1 MGENQERKGCR
12 AAAETVAAAMP
23 AERAAAKASAA
34 QYGAPCNEAP
44 AAQKANVEPLSLSD
58 LRFTGKGG
66 VFGSSP
72 LMSALAFGLYMSWVY
87 LACFSTKLYPEIG
100 ATAGLASQGELAS
113 FAGYLTWIVVCIA
126 THRRLSQRW
135 GSRVLLVGV
144 LASAGTACIAAASL
158 FVGPGGA
165 QVLVVGASAVTGL
178 GTGCLLVAW
187 ALQFARNGAHA
198 SVQVGGGLVL
208 SFVITCVA
216 LPLPFELA
224 AGVIV
229 LLPAASA
236 LAIVRATDL
245 ADADPDVVP
254 APAAPADAEFLR
266 LPWRLALGL
275 SAMGLA
281 YGMAYGFAFEYAQ
294 TGIEVSIGCLLVNGA
309 VGAVVLMYALRLGK
323 NFGYSAANLA
333 ILPIAG
339 FAQCM
344 IAVLQV
350 QLLPGS
356 FFCMRLAYVL
366 FDVVLW
372 LQLPKVFGCIGT
384 IRTFLVARL
393 FLEGSVAVGIV
404 VRQALTHTGFLVFD
418 LVALA
423 VVAYLLVALTLA
435 FRGGAVGSVW
445 DLMPEPL
452 TYTGKFRTACA
463 DIAQRYGLTPRE
475 AEVMRL
481 VMRGRSGAYVQ
492 ENLFISKSTFQT
504 HMRNLY
510 KKLDVHTNQE
520 LLDLLEATLD
530 EQRAERGGYVGTGA
544 AKV

>member
-1 MGENQERKGCR
+1 MEMQ
-12 AAAETVAAAMP
+12 AEGKRAAAMP
-23 AERAAAKASAA
+23 SCRSGADKRAAADAVHERTAGAGESAS
-34 QYGAPCNEAP
+34 
-44 AAQKANVEPLSLSD
+44 VEPLSRGD

-72 LMSALAFGLYMSWVY
+72 LMSALSFGLYMSWVY
-87 LACFSTKLYPEIG
+87 LACFSTKLYPVFG
-100 ATAGLASQGELAS
+100 TTAGMAPKGQLAS
-113 FAGYLTWIVVCIA
+113 FIGYIAWIVVCVA
-126 THRRLSQRW
+126 TYRKLSNRW
-135 GSRVLLVGV
+135 GSRVVFVGV
-144 LASAGTACIAAASL
+144 LASAGTACVAAASL
-158 FVGPGGA
+158 VADAAAA
-165 QVLVVGASAVTGL
+165 QILVDCASLVTGL
-178 GTGCLLVAW
+178 GTACLMVAW
-187 ALQFARNGAHA
+187 ALQFARNGAQA

-208 SFVITCVA
+208 SFAITCLV

-224 AGVIV
+224 AGLIM

-236 LAIVRATDL
+236 LAVLRATDL
-245 ADADPDVVP
+245 ADADPDVDPVP
-254 APAAPADAEFLR
+254 DAPVDTEFLR

-275 SAMGLA
+275 SAMGLT
-281 YGMAYGFAFEYAQ
+281 YGMAYGFAFEYAV
-294 TGIEVSIGCLLVNGA
+294 TGIELSAACLLVNGIL
-309 VGAVVLMYALRLGK
+309 GAVVLVYAQRFGK
-323 NFGYSAANLA
+323 NFGYSSANLA

-344 IAVLQV
+344 LAVMQTE
-350 QLLPGS
+350 LLPVS
-356 FFCMRLAYVL
+356 FFWMRLAYVL

-372 LQLPKVFGCIGT
+372 LQLQKVFAHIGT

-404 VRQALTHTGFLVFD
+404 VREALAHTGFLVFD
-418 LVALA
+418 LVSLA
-423 VVAYLLVALTLA
+423 VVALLLTALTLS
-435 FRGGAVGSVW
+435 FHGGGIGSVW

-452 TYTGKFRTACA
+452 QYSGKFRNACQSIS
-463 DIAQRYGLTPRE
+463 DRYGLTPRE

-530 EQRAERGGYVGTGA
+530 ERRSSG
-544 AKV
+544 K